1 MVGYAHIGQG
11 AYEKPLC
18 HLLNFVVNL
27 KLFLKKKSFKFMKK
41 KVSVY
46 IITYVCVYL
55 LLSQIVCHNY
65 VSLGVEY
72 LIFF

>member
-1 MVGYAHIGQG
+1 
-11 AYEKPLC
+11 
-18 HLLNFVVNL
+18 
-27 KLFLKKKSFKFMKK
+27 MKE

-46 IITYVCVYL
+46 IITCERVYL

-72 LIFF
+72 LNFFWELIVSSF